1 MAERVLTRRELNR
14 ALLARQL
21 LLERAPMPVTRA
33 VERLAGLQAQYTP
46 SPYLALAARVEGFER
61 DELTRALER
70 RKVVKALLMRGTLHL
85 VTPRDFWA
93 FSTARRSLGAGS
105 WPTSYEQRMPQRR
118 ITELATA
125 LAGELRTGSRT
136 LAEVR
141 ALLEP
146 HATGNITPALL
157 WRRVQGHAAIVH
169 APPSGT
175 WGYHG
180 DGVYDAAEAAIGGGR
195 PSADE
200 ACARLIR
207 AYLRAFGPATRE
219 DLAQWAGLQRLGPV
233 RPALDRLRLR
243 RFLDEQ
249 GRTLYDLPG
258 APLPDPGAPAPP
270 RLVPRRRLRRGHLGA
285 GERAGEAEAVPVASA
300 AGAGGPC
307 RGDRTRRG
315 APRVAG
321 PPRCGVVPSSLTTRR
336 PPSPPHSSTP
346 ERLRLPDGGG

>member
-1 MAERVLTRRELNR
+1 
-14 ALLARQL
+14 
-21 LLERAPMPVTRA
+21 
-33 VERLAGLQAQYTP
+33 
-46 SPYLALAARVEGFER
+46 
-61 DELTRALER
+61 
-70 RKVVKALLMRGTLHL
+70 
-85 VTPRDFWA
+85 
-93 FSTARRSLGAGS
+93 
-105 WPTSYEQRMPQRR
+105 MPQRR

-270 RLVPRRRLRRGHLGA
+270 RLVPRYDNLVLAHADRARVLGD
-285 GERAGEAEAVPVASA
+285 VPVSRIVTKNALVHA
-300 AGAGGPC
+300 TILVDGF
-307 RGDRTRRG
+307 
-315 APRVAG
+315 VAG
-321 PPRCGVVPSSLTTRR
+321 IWELERGRVRLKPFRSLPRPARADLAAEI
-336 PPSPPHSSTP
+336 
-346 ERLRLPDGGG
+346 ERVEALLA